1 MLKIPIIFCPLFFI
15 LLYRLTLSFR
25 ALKSQIGQM
34 DSLALHM
41 DVNFKD
47 ISRIIEFLNT
57 LNDDSFDKPYPFLG
71 SVAWG

>member
-1 MLKIPIIFCPLFFI
+1 
-15 LLYRLTLSFR
+15 
-25 ALKSQIGQM
+25 M

-57 LNDDSFDKPYPFLG
+57 LNDDSFDKPIPV
-71 SVAWG
+71 SVPGGFRVGGL

>member
-1 MLKIPIIFCPLFFI
+1 
-15 LLYRLTLSFR
+15 
-25 ALKSQIGQM
+25 M

-57 LNDDSFDKPYPFLG
+57 LNDDSFDKPIPVSGLSGLG
-71 SVAWG
+71 VRGL